1 MHTETFYNLL
11 NNQHLLNSDSEAELK
26 LVTEKY
32 PWFNLGW
39 MLYLKN
45 LKINESPDYPLVLK
59 KVAVRVPDRKLLYSF
74 LNTEIQ
80 KKAEKSDSENV
91 LNSLDEYDET
101 AEKSVGNP
109 LIDNFLNS
117 NHASIRRTQG
127 EEENTET
134 GNRIEI
140 IEKSDAENEELITE
154 TLAGIYFQQKNYEK
168 ALSAFKKL
176 SLKYPEKS
184 IYFATQIEEIE
195 KLKNTNS

>member
-59 KVAVRVPDRKLLYSF
+59 KVAVRVPDRKLLYNF

-80 KKAEKSDSENV
+80 KKAEKPDSENE

>member
-45 LKINESPDYPLVLK
+45 LKINESPDYPAVLK

-74 LNTEIQ
+74 LNAEIQ
-80 KKAEKSDSENV
+80 KKAEKPDSENV

-101 AEKSVGNP
+101 AEISAGNP

-127 EEENTET
+127 EEENAET